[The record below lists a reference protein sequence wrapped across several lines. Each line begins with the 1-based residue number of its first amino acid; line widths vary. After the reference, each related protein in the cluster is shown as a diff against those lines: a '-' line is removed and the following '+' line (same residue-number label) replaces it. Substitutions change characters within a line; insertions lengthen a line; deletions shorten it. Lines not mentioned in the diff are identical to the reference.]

1 MKKLNKI
8 VEEFKKMTLKE
19 KAETI
24 FYIVTAIT
32 TLIEVI
38 LKIFN

>member
-24 FYIVTAIT
+24 FYIVSAIT
-32 TLIEVI
+32 ILIEVVI
-38 LKIFN
+38 KLFK